1 MPLVSFRLYL
11 IDAISLDCFMPKVSH
26 VGAILWASS
35 VFSAAALRAQ
45 SPVKQAQGSVSL
57 SVESAID
64 LAAKGR
70 CLEALPV
77 LKSSAT
83 HIAGKDLR
91 YRAGMAKARC
101 AMSLDQTEI
110 VVQALS
116 GLNREFPDD
125 PEVLYITT
133 HYYSELA
140 GRASQRLASVAP
152 SSHQTHQ
159 LEAEAAESQGRW
171 DDAIA
176 EYEAILKQNPNLPG
190 IHYRLGR
197 IHLSR
202 PETATSTD
210 GAIQEFEAE
219 LKADPNNAAAE
230 FFLGEIARRAGRWD
244 DAIPHFANA
253 AKFDPG
259 FVEAFLALGMSLNS
273 AERFADAV
281 SPLEKYVKDQPSDP
295 AGHYQLSISYARMGR
310 KQDATRE
317 MAIQQEMARKNPGGP
332 PPDPYVAV
340 PH

>member
-26 VGAILWASS
+26 VTAIWVSA
-35 VFSAAALRAQ
+35 VFSAATLCAQ
-45 SPVKQAQGSVSL
+45 APVKQAQGSVSL

-70 CLEALPV
+70 CQEALPV
-77 LKSSAT
+77 LKKSAT
-83 HIAGKDLR
+83 QIASKDLR
-91 YRAGMAKARC
+91 YRAGMATARC
-101 AMSLDQTEI
+101 AMSLEQTQAA
-110 VVQALS
+110 VQALWT
-116 GLNREFPDD
+116 LNREFPDD

-140 GRASQRLASVAP
+140 TRASQRLASVAA
-152 SSHQTHQ
+152 SSYQAHR

-197 IHLSR
+197 IHLSK
-202 PETATSTD
+202 PETAAFTD
-210 GAIQEFEAE
+210 GAIREFQAE
-219 LKADPNNAAAE
+219 LKVDPNNAAAE

-273 AERFADAV
+273 AERFGDAV
-281 SPLEKYVKDQPSDP
+281 SPLEKYVKDQPADP

-317 MAIQQEMARKNPGGP
+317 MAIQQEIARKNPGGSP
-332 PPDPYVAV
+332 PGPDGAV